1 MSWFTV
7 SGWLLE
13 AEQSIHLHVEL
24 VIVSNKP
31 VWALSAVWVYW
42 FSYKVQLKPNPKLT
56 VVYVHYMDKRCTN
69 VAGLLCTVAKQYREQ
84 SLLLLEVTM
93 NAAQGSGLH

>member
-31 VWALSAVWVYW
+31 VWAPVWVYW

-69 VAGLLCTVAKQYREQ
+69 VADLLCTVAKQYREQ